1 MFYINDRKINVT
13 VNKLNLLFIKL
24 SFVSWFYSRGD
35 TKGEICI
42 NKKKKLML
50 AFCISWGSSLMQYAS
65 QYITCE
71 QNKGVYKILDI
82 PCSTKTVNL
91 ILISSSG
98 AFIRNYFCACSS
110 NIKTY
115 LVPFALFHTYDAWM
129 LTKYLTNIFLC
140 CKRRKDFCLL
150 TEICDA
156 RSYTTWFDNPGLTN
170 LW

>member
-1 MFYINDRKINVT
+1 MIYWYFIFYINDRKINVT

-42 NKKKKLML
+42 KKKKLML
-50 AFCISWGSSLMQYAS
+50 AFCISWGSSLMQYAR
-65 QYITCE
+65 QYITRQ

-91 ILISSSG
+91 ILISTSG
-98 AFIRNYFCACSS
+98 KFIRNYFCACSS

-115 LVPFALFHTYDAWM
+115 LVPFALFHTWCLNAYKVFDKHILM
-129 LTKYLTNIFLC
+129 LQKM
-140 CKRRKDFCLL
+140 KRLL
-150 TEICDA
+150 SFN
-156 RSYTTWFDNPGLTN
+156 RGLWCQKLHN
-170 LW
+170 MIW